1 MEVEFDI
8 MISKSDLIDMG
19 FKPNQAS
26 KMLKEAKEFLVIVEG
41 VDFYNNRQVNV
52 VPSRII
58 ERIFH
63 IKISKNML

>member
-1 MEVEFDI
+1 